1 MTRNTGEKNDG
12 HEHIL
17 LVDDDMSSRAFIA
30 ELLEE
35 EGFIVSQTDS
45 GEEALAMIDNE
56 NNWYALVFIDLEI
69 PDMSGFTLV
78 KKLKKDYMNIPFFVV
93 SGFGDKMV
101 IMEMLQRDCRQTLN
115 LMTRDGGR
123 SGWRWLK

>member
-1 MTRNTGEKNDG
+1 MAGNTGEKNDVR
-12 HEHIL
+12 EHVL

-30 ELLEE
+30 QLLEE
-35 EGFIVSQTDS
+35 EGFMVSQTDS

-56 NNWYALVFIDLEI
+56 DNGYALVFIDLEI

-101 IMEMLQRDCRQTLN
+101 IMEMLQRDCRQAMN
-115 LMTRDGGR
+115 LMARDGGR
-123 SGWRWLK
+123 SGRRWLK